1 MGHADEATTLRIYGH
16 LMPGRDAAAAQ
27 LFSEAKRRAAG
38 VYVGVPIECQYV
50 ETGHGIDKYRNAR

>member
-27 LFSEAKRRAAG
+27 LFNEAKRRAAG
-38 VYVGVPIECQYV
+38 SEVCQ
-50 ETGHGIDKYRNAR
+50 K